1 MIKKISRK
9 QFWVENRTD
18 FLKFIFNLFVE
29 QAGDTL
35 LSLAVGAGFEEV
47 VTMLLQRGADVN
59 WVDTKVMGSNTHLIY
74 VIIGSLASCC
84 VCTAGRQVAGA
95 RGAGEGEPGRGRG
108 ARGGA
113 CAPSALDQVGPE
125 HSHHHCCARCRLL
138 R

>member
-18 FLKFIFNLFVE
+18 FVKLIFYLFDE

-59 WVDTKVMGSNTHLIY
+59 WANAKVHFDLETQN
-74 VIIGSLASCC
+74 
-84 VCTAGRQVAGA
+84 
-95 RGAGEGEPGRGRG
+95 
-108 ARGGA
+108 
-113 CAPSALDQVGPE
+113 
-125 HSHHHCCARCRLL
+125 
-138 R
+138 